1 MGEGWQGIRGG
12 WGEEGWGVKGGW
24 GGERDEERWGEV
36 GKHTEIQQIF
46 RDKRNG
52 GGGATARSSILY
64 TDCSYLLYIL
74 LLFFITNNLLK
85 DHKTICT
92 KRAVKE
98 IYSFIYKWLIISIEG
113 NYEVSRSCPA

>member
-1 MGEGWQGIRGG
+1 MKRGG
-12 WGEEGWGVKGGW
+12 VRWESTQKYSKYLGTRGMVVGV
-24 GGERDEERWGEV
+24 
-36 GKHTEIQQIF
+36 QQP
-46 RDKRNG
+46 G
-52 GGGATARSSILY
+52 VVY